1 LSRRADLKPTKWQRA
16 EWNEGSR
23 IIAAAAQEG
32 MLDIL
37 SLSSRVDY
45 PLAVAAPART
55 LLEQIRSACN
65 GRPPSR
71 GALLYPADCRPSGSL
86 ASTDQYCTHRDR
98 EAIMEE
104 AIRLQRIAQVASQ
117 TFSSHLP
124 GPLLLAKLAGGAFV
138 ALGAALCVLA
148 MLKQLLDWPVPLLTP
163 SLCRH
168 PPPRPLL
175 LSLSVLCL
183 PAAGCPRL
191 IGNPSS
197 FLCVQVPG

>member
-1 LSRRADLKPTKWQRA
+1 
-16 EWNEGSR
+16 
-23 IIAAAAQEG
+23 
-32 MLDIL
+32 
-37 SLSSRVDY
+37 
-45 PLAVAAPART
+45 
-55 LLEQIRSACN
+55 
-65 GRPPSR
+65 
-71 GALLYPADCRPSGSL
+71 
-86 ASTDQYCTHRDR
+86 
-98 EAIMEE
+98 MEE

-148 MLKQLLDWPVPLLTP
+148 MLKQLLDWLVPLLT
-163 SLCRH
+163 S
-168 PPPRPLL
+168 PPRPLL

-197 FLCVQVPG
+197 FLCVQIPG

>member
-1 LSRRADLKPTKWQRA
+1 MSRRADLKPTKWQRA

-86 ASTDQYCTHRDR
+86 ASTNQYCTHRDR

-148 MLKQLLDWPVPLLTP
+148 MLKQLLDWLVPLLT
-163 SLCRH
+163 S
-168 PPPRPLL
+168 PPRPLL

-183 PAAGCPRL
+183 PATARH
-191 IGNPSS
+191 SS
-197 FLCVQVPG
+197 GIPPASCACRSQDSQDTRY